1 MSPCTYFFFQFFG
14 SLNFFLQALHLDKIS
29 VVSSNNQ
36 RKFEKGSP
44 GGAWKRNHTLHT
56 YLLAW
61 GRGYP
66 ERNCSHT
73 HTLTPTILS
82 CGKPYLGSW
91 LWQFKIHNIYLV
103 QNVHLSK
110 QKGKKIK
117 FLFNW
122 RLVLFAQMT
131 NLYYLNIYIGDTRFP
146 GTLNDVVAC
155 LLRHEMTWF
164 NIGVSSSSCENCH

>member
-1 MSPCTYFFFQFFG
+1 MFLCHLVHNFFFQFFG
-14 SLNFFLQALHLDKIS
+14 SLNLFLQALLLDKIS

-117 FLFNW
+117 FLIQLTYGSI
-122 RLVLFAQMT
+122 RT
-131 NLYYLNIYIGDTRFP
+131 NDKRIPQSLHRRYSVPRHTKRCC
-146 GTLNDVVAC
+146 C
-155 LLRHEMTWF
+155 LLTQAW
-164 NIGVSSSSCENCH
+164 NDLV